1 MYYSIL
7 VKHRENKILQIV
19 FYVLIQLQ
27 GYLFPY
33 YIHSKYI
40 YEVYIFHTKHGNY
53 KQQGY
58 TVFCKGK
65 SLNLVSNH
73 IPKAQEVIPIFN
85 KMAQI

>member
-19 FYVLIQLQ
+19 FYLLIQLQ

-40 YEVYIFHTKHGNY
+40 YEVYIFHTKHGDY
-53 KQQGY
+53 KQRAILY
-58 TVFCKGK
+58 FARA
-65 SLNLVSNH
+65 SL
-73 IPKAQEVIPIFN
+73 
-85 KMAQI
+85 